1 MKIINIGILAHVD
14 AGKTTLTESL
24 LYTSGAIMEPGSVDK
39 GTTRTDSMALERQW
53 KITIQAAVTSF
64 RWKGYKVNLV
74 DTPGHMDFLTEV
86 HRSLSVLDGAILV
99 VSAKDGVQAQTRVL
113 FHALRKMKIPTIIF
127 INKIDQSG
135 VVLEQTYQNIR
146 EKLTEDMIVMQEVH
160 FCSEIILS
168 DVADFE
174 KWDAVI
180 AGNDDILEKYLSG
193 VPLTLWE
200 LQKEIKRR
208 VERGTLFP
216 VYHGSAKDNI
226 GVKELLEVITEV
238 FSLETDDSQSELCG
252 YVFKIE
258 YTEQKKRRCYLRLY
272 SGTLCLRETI
282 LLSKKE
288 KIKITEMSIPFDGEI
303 VPTDTADSGE
313 IVILSDNTLKLNDVL
328 GDEKLLP
335 RKAWTD
341 SPLPFF
347 RTTIEP
353 IKAEQREALLD
364 ALTEIADTDPLLHF
378 MIDSI
383 THEIILSFLGKVQLE
398 VVCSLLNEKYSVEVA
413 IKEPTVI
420 YLERPRKEAH
430 YTIHIEVP
438 PNPFWASIGLAVTPL
453 PVGSGTEYESKVS
466 LGYLN
471 QSFQNAVMEGIRYG
485 LEQGVYGWEVTD
497 CRICFEY
504 GVYYSPVSTPADFR
518 FLAPVVLE
526 QVLKKAGTQVLEP
539 YLSFTLFAP
548 QEYLSRAYHDA
559 VKYDAVIETTS
570 LKNNEAIL
578 TGEIPARRIGEY
590 KSDLNFYTNGR
601 SVCLTELK
609 GYQETSGEPVVQPRR
624 PNSRLDKVRHMF
636 QKIM

>member
-39 GTTRTDSMALERQW
+39 GTTRTDSMALERQR

-74 DTPGHMDFLTEV
+74 DTPGHMDFLAEV

-160 FCSEIILS
+160 LCSEIILS

-208 VERGTLFP
+208 VQRGTLFP

-303 VPTDTADSGE
+303 VPADTADSGE

-341 SPLPFF
+341 NPLPFL

-353 IKAEQREALLD
+353 IKAEQREVLLD

-578 TGEIPARRIGEY
+578 TGEIPARRIGEF

>member
-39 GTTRTDSMALERQW
+39 GTTRTDSMALERQR

-160 FCSEIILS
+160 LCSEIILS

-208 VERGTLFP
+208 VQRGTLFP

-341 SPLPFF
+341 NPLPFL

-353 IKAEQREALLD
+353 IKAEQREVLLD

-526 QVLKKAGTQVLEP
+526 QV
-539 YLSFTLFAP
+539 
-548 QEYLSRAYHDA
+548 
-559 VKYDAVIETTS
+559 
-570 LKNNEAIL
+570 
-578 TGEIPARRIGEY
+578 
-590 KSDLNFYTNGR
+590 
-601 SVCLTELK
+601 
-609 GYQETSGEPVVQPRR
+609 
-624 PNSRLDKVRHMF
+624 
-636 QKIM
+636 

>member
-1 MKIINIGILAHVD
+1 M
-14 AGKTTLTESL
+14 
-24 LYTSGAIMEPGSVDK
+24 
-39 GTTRTDSMALERQW
+39 
-53 KITIQAAVTSF
+53 
-64 RWKGYKVNLV
+64 
-74 DTPGHMDFLTEV
+74 
-86 HRSLSVLDGAILV
+86 LD
-99 VSAKDGVQAQTRVL
+99 
-113 FHALRKMKIPTIIF
+113 
-127 INKIDQSG
+127 
-135 VVLEQTYQNIR
+135 
-146 EKLTEDMIVMQEVH
+146 
-160 FCSEIILS
+160 
-168 DVADFE
+168 
-174 KWDAVI
+174 
-180 AGNDDILEKYLSG
+180 
-193 VPLTLWE
+193 
-200 LQKEIKRR
+200 
-208 VERGTLFP
+208 
-216 VYHGSAKDNI
+216 
-226 GVKELLEVITEV
+226 VITDI
-238 FSLETDDSQSELCG
+238 FSSKTDNCQSELCG

-518 FLAPVVLE
+518 FLAPIVLE
-526 QVLKKAGTQVLEP
+526 LALKKAGTQVLEP

-570 LKNNEAIL
+570 IKNNEAIL

-609 GYQETSGEPVVQPRR
+609 GYQETPGEPAVQPRR
-624 PNSRLDKVRHMF
+624 PNSRLDKARHMF

>member
-24 LYTSGAIMEPGSVDK
+24 LYTSGAIMEPGNVDK
-39 GTTRTDSMALERQW
+39 GTTRTDSMALERQRG
-53 KITIQAAVTSF
+53 ITIQAAVTSF
-64 RWKGYKVNLV
+64 HWKEYKVNLV
-74 DTPGHMDFLTEV
+74 DTPGHMDFMTEV
-86 HRSLSVLDGAILV
+86 YRSLSVLDGAILV
-99 VSAKDGVQAQTRVL
+99 ISAKDGVQAQTRVL

-471 QSFQNAVMEGIRYG
+471 QSFQNAVMEGIQYG

-504 GVYYSPVSTPADFR
+504 GIYYSPVSTPADFR
-518 FLAPVVLE
+518 FLAPIVLE
-526 QVLKKAGTQVLEP
+526 LALKKAGTQVLEP

-570 LKNNEAIL
+570 IKNNEAIL

>member
-39 GTTRTDSMALERQW
+39 GTTRTDSMALERQR

-74 DTPGHMDFLTEV
+74 DTPGHMDFLAEV

-160 FCSEIILS
+160 LCSEIILS

-208 VERGTLFP
+208 VQRGTLFP

-303 VPTDTADSGE
+303 VPADTADSGE

-341 SPLPFF
+341 NPLPFL

-353 IKAEQREALLD
+353 IKAEQREVLLD

-570 LKNNEAIL
+570 L
-578 TGEIPARRIGEY
+578 
-590 KSDLNFYTNGR
+590 
-601 SVCLTELK
+601 
-609 GYQETSGEPVVQPRR
+609 
-624 PNSRLDKVRHMF
+624 
-636 QKIM
+636 

>member
-39 GTTRTDSMALERQW
+39 GTTRTDSMALERQR

-146 EKLTEDMIVMQEVH
+146 EKLTEDMMVMQEVH
-160 FCSEIILS
+160 LFSELTLS

-180 AGNDDILEKYLSG
+180 AGNDNLLEKYLSG
-193 VPLTLWE
+193 APLTLRE
-200 LQKEIKRR
+200 LQEEIKRR
-208 VERGTLFP
+208 VQQGTFFP
-216 VYHGSAKDNI
+216 VYHGSAKENI
-226 GVKELLEVITEV
+226 GTKKLLDVITDI
-238 FSLETDDSQSELCG
+238 FSSKTDNCQSELCG

-335 RKAWTD
+335 LKAWTD
-341 SPLPFF
+341 SQLLCLPIDQKLNEVDLRQTLYAGGIQADLVVAEGNGRLADMREELTPNNLKF
-347 RTTIEP
+347 
-353 IKAEQREALLD
+353 IKAERVIFLNLLIASRYSRQHFPAIALRSFH
-364 ALTEIADTDPLLHF
+364 LLGRNRSAF
-378 MIDSI
+378 WYASI
-383 THEIILSFLGKVQLE
+383 LEIIAVHIAQPPAGA
-398 VVCSLLNEKYSVEVA
+398 N
-413 IKEPTVI
+413 
-420 YLERPRKEAH
+420 RPA
-430 YTIHIEVP
+430 
-438 PNPFWASIGLAVTPL
+438 
-453 PVGSGTEYESKVS
+453 
-466 LGYLN
+466 
-471 QSFQNAVMEGIRYG
+471 
-485 LEQGVYGWEVTD
+485 
-497 CRICFEY
+497 
-504 GVYYSPVSTPADFR
+504 PA
-518 FLAPVVLE
+518 
-526 QVLKKAGTQVLEP
+526 
-539 YLSFTLFAP
+539 
-548 QEYLSRAYHDA
+548 
-559 VKYDAVIETTS
+559 
-570 LKNNEAIL
+570 
-578 TGEIPARRIGEY
+578 
-590 KSDLNFYTNGR
+590 
-601 SVCLTELK
+601 
-609 GYQETSGEPVVQPRR
+609 
-624 PNSRLDKVRHMF
+624 
-636 QKIM
+636 

>member
-39 GTTRTDSMALERQW
+39 GTTRTDSMALERQR

-74 DTPGHMDFLTEV
+74 DTPGHMDFLAEV

-160 FCSEIILS
+160 LCSEIILS

-208 VERGTLFP
+208 VQRGTLFP

-341 SPLPFF
+341 NPLPFF

-353 IKAEQREALLD
+353 IKAEQRGVLLD

-471 QSFQNAVMEGIRYG
+471 QSFQNAVIEGIRYG

>member
-39 GTTRTDSMALERQW
+39 GTTRTDSMALERQR

-160 FCSEIILS
+160 LCSEIILS

-208 VERGTLFP
+208 VQRGTLFP

-341 SPLPFF
+341 NPLPFL

-353 IKAEQREALLD
+353 IKAEQREVLLD

-609 GYQETSGEPVVQPRR
+609 GYQETSEEPVVQPCR

>member
-39 GTTRTDSMALERQW
+39 GTTRTDSMALERQR

-160 FCSEIILS
+160 LCSEIILS

-208 VERGTLFP
+208 VQRGTLFP

-353 IKAEQREALLD
+353 IKAEQREVLLD

-559 VKYDAVIETTS
+559 VKYDAVIETTL

-590 KSDLNFYTNGR
+590 KSDLNFYNKWKKRLLGR
-601 SVCLTELK
+601 IERVSGNFRGTCST
-609 GYQETSGEPVVQPRR
+609 TSPP
-624 PNSRLDKVRHMF
+624 K
-636 QKIM
+636 